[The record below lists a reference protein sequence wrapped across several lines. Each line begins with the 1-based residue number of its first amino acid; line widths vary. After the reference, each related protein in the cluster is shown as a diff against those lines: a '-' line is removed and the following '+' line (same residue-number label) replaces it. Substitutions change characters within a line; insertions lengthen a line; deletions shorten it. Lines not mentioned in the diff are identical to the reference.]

1 MIMISYASKMQFL
14 MLEDTT
20 IFFDYFEISDEVCDT
35 IYLYNK
41 LNQVSVIR
49 FITAREFMR
58 LMGEL

>member
-20 IFFDYFEISDEVCDT
+20 IFFDYFELSNDECDT
-35 IYLYNK
+35 VYLSNK
-41 LNQVSVIR
+41 GNQVSVIR
-49 FITAREFMR
+49 FNTAREFMR

>member
-20 IFFDYFEISDEVCDT
+20 IFFDYFELSNDESDTV
-35 IYLYNK
+35 YLYNK
-41 LNQVSVIR
+41 GNQVSVHR
-49 FITAREFMR
+49 FNTASEFMR